1 MPVFDSFR
9 VYFQGEDYIRPLETG
24 YDDVFRDLS
33 LSFEVQ
39 ELLSRW
45 SFPVPV
51 RALALV
57 FAVTSLYTR
66 ECILRFAPSD
76 LGFANRLT
84 SVIFGRCQ
92 VDFSDQ
98 RFSPVISGAL
108 RIRTRVFA
116 GCSVFIP
123 PQSRRVVSSAVLNLG
138 RVQTARRSPPQA
150 CVTLVCNPQPVWDG
164 VCRDGYPVSLFY
176 SLFFSWGRSPSD
188 NSRSFVIFSD
198 RVPTSSC
205 PFLRDGFPYHPG
217 LGTRSVRDRIPVSR
231 GGSFPRF
238 SPRSLQGNRSKFSP
252 RSIDGL
258 VDPAIHEIWIVS
270 ARLPPLVRD
279 TPGTYPVG
287 GVSSSRLPTLVP

>member
-39 ELLSRW
+39 ELLARW

-188 NSRSFVIFSD
+188 NSRSFVTFSD
-198 RVPTSSC
+198 RVPISSC
-205 PFLRDGFPYHPG
+205 PFLRDGFPPHPG
-217 LGTRSVRDRIPVSR
+217 LGILSVRDRFPVSR
-231 GGSFPRF
+231 GGVVPPRCFPFVARQSFGSF
-238 SPRSLQGNRSKFSP
+238 SSFG
-252 RSIDGL
+252 
-258 VDPAIHEIWIVS
+258 
-270 ARLPPLVRD
+270 
-279 TPGTYPVG
+279 
-287 GVSSSRLPTLVP
+287 